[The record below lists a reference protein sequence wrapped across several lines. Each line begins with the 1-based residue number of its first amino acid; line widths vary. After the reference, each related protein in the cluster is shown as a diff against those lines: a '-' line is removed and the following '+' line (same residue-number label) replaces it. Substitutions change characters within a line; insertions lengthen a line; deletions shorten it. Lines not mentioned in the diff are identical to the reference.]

1 MKKVQKKKTVKLQDT
16 FFPKQKNHVLNKRAQ
31 RVLNKPPA
39 KKKKDAKKQVDD
51 KRVLNKP
58 PATKK
63 KDAKKQ
69 VDDLLDSQCSIGTC
83 FFDSQ
88 GSPITVC
95 SVA

>member
-16 FFPKQKNHVLNKRAQ
+16 FLPKRKKHVLNKRAQ
-31 RVLNKPPA
+31 
-39 KKKKDAKKQVDD
+39 
-51 KRVLNKP
+51 RVLNKP

-69 VDDLLDSQCSIGTC
+69 VEVDNLLDSQCSIGTC

-95 SVA
+95 SALHYGP

>member
-16 FFPKQKNHVLNKRAQ
+16 FFPKRKKHVLNKRAQ

-39 KKKKDAKKQVDD
+39 K
-51 KRVLNKP
+51 
-58 PATKK
+58 KK

-95 SVA
+95 SALHYGP